1 MLARL
6 QRIVAFA
13 LLASALGWAACFMAL
28 GMPFWAI
35 VGMLLILLG
44 YTFFLGAEFV
54 FLFFIQKPGPASRPG
69 ALQLVRAWFGEMVS
83 APAVFLW
90 RQPFRSNAEPD
101 NLVPHHSG
109 TPGAVFVH
117 GFVCNRGFWNPWML
131 ALRKSGVPFVA
142 VDLEPVFGSI
152 DLYPQAIDAAVIRVE
167 AITGMPV
174 VLVGHSMGGLAIR
187 AWLSQFNADQR
198 VRRVITIGSPHQG
211 TWLARFGHTTNGRQ
225 MRLGS
230 PWLAQLASREP
241 ADRYTRFTCFFSH
254 CDNIVFPASSGT
266 LPGADNRHVPGTAHV
281 HLAFQK
287 PVFNEVCR
295 WLVPCPEPT
304 AVAAEPASLA
314 R

>member
-13 LLASALGWAACFMAL
+13 LLASALGWVACFMTL
-28 GMPFWAI
+28 GMPLWAI
-35 VGMLLILLG
+35 VGMLLMLLG
-44 YTFFLGAEFV
+44 YSFFLGIEFV
-54 FLFFIQKPGPASRPG
+54 FLFFVQKAGPAARPG
-69 ALQLVRAWFGEMVS
+69 ALQLVRAWFGEVLS

-90 RQPFRSNAEPD
+90 RQPFRSDTEAD
-101 NLVPHHSG
+101 NLVHRHPRN
-109 TPGAVFVH
+109 PGIVFVH

-295 WLVPCPEPT
+295 WLVPGPEPT
-304 AVAAEPASLA
+304 ATAAEPASLA